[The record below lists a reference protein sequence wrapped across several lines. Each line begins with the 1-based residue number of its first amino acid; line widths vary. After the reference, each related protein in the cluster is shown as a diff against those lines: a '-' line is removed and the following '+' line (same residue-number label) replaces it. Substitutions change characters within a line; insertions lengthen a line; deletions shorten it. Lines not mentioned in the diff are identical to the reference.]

1 VIRPH
6 RVEVTGKVTGEDP
19 VDIGD
24 QIVWVTSV
32 TVTYDRDQQG
42 QWTALA
48 TVGIDVAPLTEDYIG
63 HVFKAN
69 LDGHPPWLD
78 AFIDTARPTLG
89 TETP

>member
-1 VIRPH
+1 
-6 RVEVTGKVTGEDP
+6 
-19 VDIGD
+19 
-24 QIVWVTSV
+24 
-32 TVTYDRDQQG
+32 
-42 QWTALA
+42 
-48 TVGIDVAPLTEDYIG
+48 VGIDVAPLTEDYIG